1 MVEGSGVFNLLRHFG
16 SSVFISI
23 SISILIQSSALNYS
37 DMTNGMNPFNELF
50 RFPALAGGWNF
61 DGITGLVNLS
71 GEIMRQAQMSG
82 YLKAFQLFAI
92 ASAVAIPFSFLF
104 VSPNNPS
111 KR

>member
-23 SISILIQSSALNYS
+23 SITILIQCSALNYS
-37 DMTNGMNPFNELF
+37 DMTNGMNPFNEML
-50 RFPALAGGWNF
+50 RFPTLTGGWNF
-61 DGITGLVNLS
+61 DGLSGLFNLS
-71 GEIMRQAQMSG
+71 GEIMRQAQMIG

-92 ASAVAIPFSFLF
+92 AAAVAIPFSFLF
-104 VSPNNPS
+104 VSPNNPT